1 MKDRYV
7 FIETLGCQMNESD
20 SARMFE
26 FLKADNYLA
35 ADTPEK
41 ADLIFINTCSVRDK
55 AEHKVY
61 SVAGRFK
68 GLKKD
73 NPELIFGISGCV
85 AQQEGAGLFKKIPHL
100 DMVVG
105 TANIHRLPA
114 LVNEVREG
122 RRKVVETGFF
132 NEISVD
138 EYPPEGLTSDG
149 VKSFVSVMRGC
160 DNFCA
165 YCIVPHVR
173 GREAS
178 RPAGDVLIEVRNLA
192 KRGVKEVTLVGQN
205 VNSYSGGVK
214 FTELLKMV
222 CAVTGIERVRF
233 VTSHPKDMSLELIRA
248 FGEEKKLARSVHLPL
263 QSGSDRVL
271 ELMNRGYTVEGY
283 MEKIGLLKDLYPDIS
298 ITTDI
303 IAGFPGESDEDFMKT
318 MDAVRKAEFDGV
330 FSFKYSPRPMTKAAS
345 FPGQADDETKKKRL
359 WALQSGQKEIT
370 IKKNFLLEGK
380 TAEVLVEGV
389 SKNSPDELVGRT
401 SCGRLVTFRGQ
412 AGLTGNIVR
421 VKVVDSCANSL
432 KGEFLARTEVS
443 KP

>member
-222 CAVTGIERVRF
+222 CAVTGIESVRF

-330 FSFKYSPRPMTKAAS
+330 FSFKYSPRPMTKATS